1 MPRDE
6 DDESRPEKRR
16 KFHGCK
22 DRMCGADDCPTCR
35 PDTYDHPQNSDERA
49 EMESIEKYGRIDTR
63 YDHPPIPIRSRD
75 WSATTEYYAPGGPIG
90 HGATEEEAIADLKQQ
105 IDDEE

>member
-6 DDESRPEKRR
+6 DDESRTEKRR
-16 KFHGCK
+16 KFYACK

-35 PDTYDHPQNSDERA
+35 PDSYDQAQNSDERA

-63 YDHPPIPIRSRD
+63 CDHPPIPIRSLD

-105 IDDEE
+105 LDDEE

>member
-16 KFHGCK
+16 RIRQCK

-35 PDTYDHPQNSDERA
+35 PDTCCHPQNSDERA
-49 EMESIEKYGRIDTR
+49 EMQSIEKYGRIDTR
-63 YDHPPIPIRSRD
+63 YDHPPIPIRSLD
-75 WSATTEYYAPGGPIG
+75 WSATTEYYTPGGPVG

-105 IDDEE
+105 LDDEE